1 MIEIDNLS
9 KKIKGTTVLDHVTMK
24 IEAGTIYG
32 LKGKNGSGKTMLMR
46 CICGLVFP
54 TSGEIRIDGK
64 VLGKEISFPES
75 IGVLLEGPSF
85 LGEYTGF
92 WNLKNLARLRGD
104 ISDEEIKDVIAAVG
118 LMPDDKRKYK
128 KYSLGMKQR
137 LGIACALMGKPDI
150 LILDEPMNALDEKGT
165 EQVRKLLLN
174 EKERGALVILA
185 CHDREDFE
193 FLTDEVFIV
202 EEGRICKE

>member
-9 KKIKGTTVLDHVTMK
+9 KQIKGTTVLDHVTMQMY
-24 IEAGTIYG
+24 AGTIYG
-32 LKGKNGSGKTMLMR
+32 LRGKNGSGKTMLMR
-46 CICGLVFP
+46 CICGLIFP

-64 VLGKEISFPES
+64 VVGKDISFPES

-92 WNLKNLARLRGD
+92 QNLKNLAGLRGD
-104 ISDEEIKDVIAAVG
+104 VSDDEISNVISAVG
-118 LMPDDKRKYK
+118 LMPNDKKKYK

-150 LILDEPMNALDEKGT
+150 LILDEPMNALDEKGV
-165 EQVRKLLLN
+165 EQVKTLLLK
-174 EKERGALVILA
+174 EKERGALVILV

-193 FLTDEVFIV
+193 FLTDEVFLV
-202 EEGRICKE
+202 EEGRIRKE

>member
-1 MIEIDNLS
+1 MIEIDDLS
-9 KKIKGTTVLDHVTMK
+9 KQIKGVTVLDHVTMQMK
-24 IEAGTIYG
+24 AGTIYG
-32 LKGKNGSGKTMLMR
+32 LRGKNGSGKTMLMR
-46 CICGLVFP
+46 CICGLIFP

-64 VLGKEISFPES
+64 VLGKDISFPES

-92 WNLKNLARLRGD
+92 QNLKNLAKLRGD
-104 ISDEEIKDVIAAVG
+104 VSDEEISDVITAVG
-118 LMPDDKRKYK
+118 LMPNDKRKYK

-150 LILDEPMNALDEKGT
+150 LILDEPMNALDEKGV
-165 EQVRKLLLN
+165 EQVRQLLLK
-174 EKERGALVILA
+174 EKERSALIILA

-193 FLTDEVFIV
+193 FLTDEVFVV
-202 EEGRICKE
+202 EEGRVRKE